1 MYIYIC
7 TCEITTYFGLKDLE
21 RTALTLE
28 PQRKYDKGFS
38 VMTLWRTGKVTH
50 IHQKRGHVTLVKLS
64 SVRVYRLSPPVP

>member
-7 TCEITTYFGLKDLE
+7 TCEITTYLGLKDLE

-38 VMTLWRTGKVTH
+38 VMILWRTGKVAKVTH
-50 IHQKRGHVTLVKLS
+50 IHQKRGNMS
-64 SVRVYRLSPPVP
+64 RWSN